1 MYRKHTAGTNVHKT
15 GEGRKYG
22 MKILGVVIFVIAL
35 AVSSAIVNG
44 AQRLFM
50 RLIGAV
56 TMFFNGKAKL
66 FAIVFIAMVI
76 AAPIMNLFGII

>member
-1 MYRKHTAGTNVHKT
+1 
-15 GEGRKYG
+15 

-50 RLIGAV
+50 RLIGAE

-66 FAIVFIAMVI
+66 FAMVI